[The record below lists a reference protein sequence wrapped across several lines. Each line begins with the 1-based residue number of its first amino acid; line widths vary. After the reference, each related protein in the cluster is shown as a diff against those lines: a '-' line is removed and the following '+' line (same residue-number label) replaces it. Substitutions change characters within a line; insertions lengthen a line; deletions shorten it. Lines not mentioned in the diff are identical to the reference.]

1 MYRRPLCP
9 GVLARRLELVD
20 ATGESSELLVE
31 LGPELGEAPVG
42 LEIPV
47 DEKRTR
53 TSSERWTNSIERRE
67 ETRRWRNS
75 IERREETPGRRTW
88 RRARNISAAPP
99 YEQSYQK
106 LWTCSRFPRAS
117 RQPPRRRRRRRRA
130 LGRIRR
136 NENPRTRPST
146 PARPTR
152 HPPSTPARPIRRP
165 IARGPIERR
174 PTPSPPRPRRP
185 QRRRSRRAHGLVPR
199 R

>member
-42 LEIPV
+42 FEIPV

-67 ETRRWRNS
+67 ETRRWTNS

-130 LGRIRR
+130 HGRIRR
-136 NENPRTRPST
+136 NANPRRHPGAAT
-146 PARPTR
+146 RPTR
-152 HPPSTPARPIRRP
+152 PPSTRARPLPRRV
-165 IARGPIERR
+165 ARGSRARR
-174 PTPSPPRPRRP
+174 LTPSQRRPRRR
-185 QRRRSRRAHGLVPR
+185 QRRRSRRARGLVPHR
-199 R
+199 

>member
-42 LEIPV
+42 FEIPV

-53 TSSERWTNSIERRE
+53 TSSERWT
-67 ETRRWRNS
+67 NS

-117 RQPPRRRRRRRRA
+117 RQPPRRRRVSSARRC
-130 LGRIRR
+130 
-136 NENPRTRPST
+136 RTAPP
-146 PARPTR
+146 PAREA
-152 HPPSTPARPIRRP
+152 PSPRWRRP
-165 IARGPIERR
+165 CSWRAP
-174 PTPSPPRPRRP
+174 PPRPRETTP
-185 QRRRSRRAHGLVPR
+185 TSRSRRASPRARARAPR
-199 R
+199 RARSTNG